1 MNNLFIN
8 KDFTIKKTFK
18 YLNNTSYKCLI
29 VLEKND
35 KTFLGTISDGDIRK
49 AILKGV
55 DLNQKINKIFNA
67 NPFYFSHNNYDTKNL
82 KEIFLQKKLPFI
94 PVINNKK
101 KILKIIF
108 WDDLFKNK
116 NIKNQKKIDIPIVIM
131 AGGKGVRLQPF
142 TNILPKPLIPINNKP
157 IIEYIIENFLHYNF
171 KHFYLSL
178 NYKSKILKAYFEE
191 MKRDF
196 KVDYIEE
203 KTPLGTVGSLKL
215 LEKKITKSVIVTNC
229 DIIININYLDFIKFH
244 NDNKND
250 ITFLAFSKKFEI
262 PYGICDFDKYGNF
275 LNIKEKQGYNYIV
288 NAGMYI
294 VSAKMLKL
302 IPKNKIFH
310 MTELINIANTK
321 KFRISAFPIE
331 EDQWI
336 DIGQWNQ
343 YKEAV
348 ESFKK

>member
-1 MNNLFIN
+1 
-8 KDFTIKKTFK
+8 
-18 YLNNTSYKCLI
+18 
-29 VLEKND
+29 
-35 KTFLGTISDGDIRK
+35 
-49 AILKGV
+49 
-55 DLNQKINKIFNA
+55 
-67 NPFYFSHNNYDTKNL
+67 
-82 KEIFLQKKLPFI
+82 
-94 PVINNKK
+94 
-101 KILKIIF
+101 
-108 WDDLFKNK
+108 
-116 NIKNQKKIDIPIVIM
+116 M

-262 PYGICDFDKYGNF
+262 PYGICDFDKYGN
-275 LNIKEKQGYNYIV
+275 LNDLISRLEGKFKIEINKNVSLFTIRHFDEKSIKKISHKRKLLLEQRTEKTV
-288 NAGMYI
+288 R
-294 VSAKMLKL
+294 L
-302 IPKNKIFH
+302 IFSN
-310 MTELINIANTK
+310 
-321 KFRISAFPIE
+321 
-331 EDQWI
+331 
-336 DIGQWNQ
+336 
-343 YKEAV
+343 
-348 ESFKK
+348 